1 MSAEDDKAS
10 TGMGLAGAL
19 TPLRASASAYALA
32 CAQLKQTPRR
42 WLVTGVA
49 GFIGSHLL
57 ETLLLLGQE
66 VRGLDNFLTGHRHN
80 LEQVRASVGEQAWR
94 RFTFIEGDIRD
105 TQACARGC
113 GAPLQAAKAGDAE
126 ADNKID
132 APDGGS
138 GCCGSMAGRG
148 RADPGG
154 PVAVAAS
161 DAVDYVLHQAALGSV
176 SRSLDDPLL
185 CHAVNVSGFLN
196 ILAAARDAGVR
207 RFVYAA
213 SSATYGDHPALP
225 KVEQHIGAPLSP
237 YALSKYVNELYA
249 QVYARCYAMQTVGLR
264 YFNVFGPRQDP
275 LGAYAAVIPRWIA
288 AMLADES
295 VRIHGDG
302 ATSRDFCFV
311 HNAVQANILAATG
324 TDPAA
329 VNQVYNVA
337 VNARTSLTQLHATMQ
352 QLLLAARPQH
362 VSRSPHYGEFRP
374 GDVRHSQADIAKA
387 ARLLGYVPTHDLA
400 QGLRQTIAWYVA
412 QAGLA

>member
-1 MSAEDDKAS
+1 MAADAFDSPADTAH
-10 TGMGLAGAL
+10 GAAGTA
-19 TPLRASASAYALA
+19 PGAYALA
-32 CAQLKQTPRR
+32 CAQLMQTPRR

-57 ETLLLLGQE
+57 ETLLQLGQE

-80 LEQVRASVGEQAWR
+80 LEQVRASVGEAAWQ
-94 RFTFIEGDIRD
+94 RFTFLEGDIRD
-105 TQACARGC
+105 PQACARAC
-113 GAPLQAAKAGDAE
+113 GAPAQAANAGGGDA
-126 ADNKID
+126 D
-132 APDGGS
+132 A
-138 GCCGSMAGRG
+138 AG
-148 RADPGG
+148 GG
-154 PVAVAAS
+154 P
-161 DAVDYVLHQAALGSV
+161 VDYVLHQAALGSV
-176 SRSLDDPLL
+176 SRSLEDPQL

-196 ILAAARDAGVR
+196 MLVAARDAGVP

-288 AMLADES
+288 AMLDKQA
-295 VRIHGDG
+295 VYIHGDG

-311 HNAVQANILAATG
+311 INAVQANILAATHA
-324 TDPAA
+324 DPAA

-352 QLLLAARPQH
+352 QMLLAARPQH
-362 VSRSPHYGEFRP
+362 VPLAPHYGEFRA

-412 QAGLA
+412 QADQA